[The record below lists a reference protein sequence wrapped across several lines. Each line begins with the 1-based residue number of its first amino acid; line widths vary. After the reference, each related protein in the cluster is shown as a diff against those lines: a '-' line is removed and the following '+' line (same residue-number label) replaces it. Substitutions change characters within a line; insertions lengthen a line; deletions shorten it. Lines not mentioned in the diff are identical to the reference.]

1 MSQKIPARGL
11 VLIKKPDLAESV
23 NGIVLL
29 DKTREG
35 WTAGQAIIVA
45 VGLPAFAEWEDEDQ
59 EEGVIPVDPRLKPGT
74 WVLTKF
80 RSWVQTDKAD
90 EWVVNQSDILAILD

>member
-1 MSQKIPARGL
+1 MASVTPSRGL

-35 WTAGQAIIVA
+35 WTAGQAIIVS

-59 EEGVIPVDPRLKPGT
+59 EDGVIPVDPRLVPGT
-74 WVLTKF
+74 WVLTRF
-80 RSWVQTDKAD
+80 RSWVQTDRDD